1 MKANAPEKLYITN
14 DEKRFGDKCH
24 SASTEK
30 YVDNDVE
37 YIRTDAFIQ
46 KACYAYC
53 AICDTN
59 CRVFSCARK
68 KNFIEQ
74 LKKRV

>member
-1 MKANAPEKLYITN
+1 MKANKAPEKLYVDATSKCGDTVFTIKNN
-14 DEKRFGDKCH
+14 DTDI
-24 SASTEK
+24 
-30 YVDNDVE
+30 E
-37 YIRTDAFIQ
+37 YTRTDAFIQ